1 MTRLTVNTDS
11 PDDLERVKRI
21 IADQFRIVKVKG
33 PQISKDSGRLNYYIF
48 LGECRRPVNN
58 PS

>member
-1 MTRLTVNTDS
+1 MTRLTISTDI
-11 PDDLERVKRI
+11 PEDLERIKRI
-21 IADQFRIVKVKG
+21 IAGCFRIVRVKG